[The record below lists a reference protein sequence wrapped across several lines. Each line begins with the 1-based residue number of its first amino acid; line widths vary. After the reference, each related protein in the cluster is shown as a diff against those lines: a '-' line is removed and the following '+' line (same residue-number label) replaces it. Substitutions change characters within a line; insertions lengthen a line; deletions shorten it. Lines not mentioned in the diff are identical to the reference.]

1 MQERP
6 NAVTLR
12 GKPLTLV
19 GPELQV
25 GDKAPDFRLMNPDL
39 QPVTLKDFA
48 GKIRIISSVPS
59 LDTDVCS
66 RETRR
71 FNQLAAQMGD
81 DVVILTVSMD
91 LPFAQKRWCGAHGVD
106 RVVTLSDYLDHS
118 FGFNYGVRIKELGLL
133 ARVVFIVDR
142 DGVIRYIQRVPEI
155 AQEPDYDDVL
165 RALAR
170 IRSQ

>member
-25 GDKAPDFRLMNPDL
+25 GDKAPDFRLMNTDL

-48 GKIRIISSVPS
+48 GKVRIISSVPS

>member
-1 MQERP
+1 
-6 NAVTLR
+6 
-12 GKPLTLV
+12 
-19 GPELQV
+19 
-25 GDKAPDFRLMNPDL
+25 
-39 QPVTLKDFA
+39 
-48 GKIRIISSVPS
+48 
-59 LDTDVCS
+59 
-66 RETRR
+66 
-71 FNQLAAQMGD
+71 
-81 DVVILTVSMD
+81 
-91 LPFAQKRWCGAHGVD
+91 VD

>member
-25 GDKAPDFRLMNPDL
+25 GDKAPDFRLMNTDL

-66 RETRR
+66 RETQK

-118 FGFNYGVRIKELGLL
+118 FGFNYGVRIQELGLL

>member
-12 GKPLTLV
+12 GTPLTLV
-19 GPELQV
+19 GPELKV
-25 GDKAPDFRLMNPDL
+25 GDKAPDFRLMNPSL

-48 GKIRIISSVPS
+48 GKVKVISSVPS

-66 RETRR
+66 RETQK

-81 DVVILTVSMD
+81 DVVVLTVSMD

-118 FGFNYGVRIKELGLL
+118 FGLAYGVRVKELGLL

-142 DGVIRYIQRVPEI
+142 QDVIRYVQRVPEI
-155 AQEPDYDDVL
+155 AQEPDYEDVL
-165 RALAR
+165 RALKAVQG
-170 IRSQ
+170 S

>member
-25 GDKAPDFRLMNPDL
+25 GDKAPDFRLMNTDL

-66 RETRR
+66 RETQR

>member
-25 GDKAPDFRLMNPDL
+25 GDKAPDFRLMNTDL

-66 RETRR
+66 RETQK

>member
-25 GDKAPDFRLMNPDL
+25 GDKAPDFRLMNTDF

-48 GKIRIISSVPS
+48 GKIRIISSVHS

-66 RETRR
+66 RETQR

>member
-12 GKPLTLV
+12 GTPLTLI

-25 GDKAPDFRLMNPDL
+25 GDKAPDFRLMNTDL

-48 GKIRIISSVPS
+48 GKVKIISSVPS

-66 RETRR
+66 RETQR

-106 RVVTLSDYLDHS
+106 RVITLSDYLDHS
-118 FGFNYGVRIKELGLL
+118 FGLNYGVRIKELGLL

-142 DGVIRYIQRVPEI
+142 QDVIRYVQRVPEI

-165 RALAR
+165 RALKK
-170 IRSQ
+170 IQGS

>member
-25 GDKAPDFRLMNPDL
+25 GDKAPDFRLMNTDF

-66 RETRR
+66 RETQK